1 MENGGGRRKDRSN
14 VRFRRLDSDYLAFL
28 FVVKLQN
35 IILHNLSIEKMA
47 CLNRI

>member
-1 MENGGGRRKDRSN
+1 MENGGGWRTDRSN